1 MMNRAAKAPQAP
13 MKVNLRAILKAKKGA
28 THQMKAEGDAP
39 GISKDEVIVT
49 EYNRNQIA
57 VLYSAAFAP
66 SITI

>member
-1 MMNRAAKAPQAP
+1 

>member
-1 MMNRAAKAPQAP
+1 MMNSAAKAPLAP
-13 MKVNLRAILKAKKGA
+13 MIVSLKVIPKAKRGA
-28 THQMKAEGDAP
+28 TRQMKAEGDAP